1 MDDSN
6 AHIGDNNKGSAG
18 DRSQGHTDTLMQ
30 APGDT
35 IMHMLAAITQ
45 STEAQNTVTTP
56 SPAPTHTDT
65 QSHTVTQS
73 GEEPLQTHLPHR
85 IHKRCCFIFEGLAEA
100 TGVPQLLPLVTLLPG
115 TLGCRAVAELGPGG
129 GVAGCPLQ
137 ITPAAPLRCQN
148 MTFGTAAGEPEVS
161 CQEEPSSREGSFLQ
175 SGVPLTT
182 SGLRGW

>member
-65 QSHTVTQS
+65 QSHTITHSHTQSHTVTHS

-85 IHKRCCFIFEGLAEA
+85 IHKRCCFIFEGLAKA
-100 TGVPQLLPLVTLLPG
+100 TGVRCAPTPPPCYSAPWDRGLQ
-115 TLGCRAVAELGPGG
+115 GCG
-129 GVAGCPLQ
+129 
-137 ITPAAPLRCQN
+137 
-148 MTFGTAAGEPEVS
+148 
-161 CQEEPSSREGSFLQ
+161 
-175 SGVPLTT
+175 
-182 SGLRGW
+182 

>member
-45 STEAQNTVTTP
+45 STEAQNTVTAP

-65 QSHTVTQS
+65 QSHTITHSHTQS
-73 GEEPLQTHLPHR
+73 HTQAKSPSRHTCHTGSTRDAVSFLRGLLRPQVCPNSSPL
-85 IHKRCCFIFEGLAEA
+85 
-100 TGVPQLLPLVTLLPG
+100 LL
-115 TLGCRAVAELGPGG
+115 CSLGPW
-129 GVAGCPLQ
+129 
-137 ITPAAPLRCQN
+137 
-148 MTFGTAAGEPEVS
+148 AAGLWLS
-161 CQEEPSSREGSFLQ
+161 WGQ
-175 SGVPLTT
+175 GVGWQGVLCRSPQQPLCAART
-182 SGLRGW
+182 